1 MLITRILVLGHDLA
15 MSRAVC
21 RTLHEHGYQVFA
33 GASPREALEVVRNW
47 SPIDLVVSD
56 FSMPKTL
63 GTQLVRHACQSLVL
77 RQIVRLRPQ
86 TACLF
91 ITAGG
96 IKPAHAPDGMTVLK
110 KPFSRADL
118 IAAVE
123 ATLAR
128 LGNRQ
133 S

>member
-1 MLITRILVLGHDLA
+1 MLETRILVLGYDR

-21 RTLHEHGYQVFA
+21 RMLHEHGYQVFT
-33 GASPREALEVVRNW
+33 GASPGEALEVLRDW
-47 SPIDLVVSD
+47 FPIDLVVSG
-56 FSMPKTL
+56 FSMPETQ

-77 RQIVRLRPQ
+77 RQIVGLRPQ

-128 LGNRQ
+128 SGNRQ